1 MTPEIEKANKV
12 IGQRIK
18 KFREHAGLTQ
28 EELGKKTGYHGDSM
42 RMAISKIETGSCGI
56 PRKRLMLFADA
67 LNVDPMLLIRADFDP
82 EETAQVEKR
91 LLSDFLLLNEAGQ
104 QYFLDQLEFALL
116 KFRKGDL

>member
-1 MTPEIEKANKV
+1 MTPEINKANRI
-12 IGQRIK
+12 IGERVR
-18 KFREHAGLTQ
+18 KFREQAGLTQ
-28 EELGKKTGYHGDSM
+28 EELAHKTGYKGATN
-42 RMAISKIETGSCGI
+42 RMAISKIETGNNGI

-91 LLSDFLLLNEAGQ
+91 LLSDFRLLNEAGQ
-104 QYFLDQLEFALL
+104 QYILDQLEFALL